1 MWCGGRVFIQRENI
15 VAVCSTLYSSL
26 IIVISLQCNS
36 VDVGKLP
43 NYVNT
48 ILCVWLF
55 FFGVC
60 FLYFFVSHR
69 LGIWFNSLHADSH
82 SIDIHGAHIAGK
94 VGVLMMVAASFLFL
108 DIRDWILWAVFGFWC
123 WVGFV
128 LLICWGWCS
137 VVGLKLL
144 VRCCWINVMWY
155 GNAFGLGASA
165 SCLCFLCLQMFY
177 HQILWGDGMDCFNSD
192 GECVWYNPINIA
204 TCFGSY
210 RRALH
215 TSLSLIS
222 HCQLCCP

>member
-69 LGIWFNSLHADSH
+69 LGIRFNSLHADSH
-82 SIDIHGAHIAGK
+82 SIDIL
-94 VGVLMMVAASFLFL
+94 VLILLGRLVYLWWLQHPFCF
-108 DIRDWILWAVFGFWC
+108 WISGIGFC
-123 WVGFV
+123 G
-128 LLICWGWCS
+128 
-137 VVGLKLL
+137 
-144 VRCCWINVMWY
+144 
-155 GNAFGLGASA
+155 
-165 SCLCFLCLQMFY
+165 
-177 HQILWGDGMDCFNSD
+177 
-192 GECVWYNPINIA
+192 
-204 TCFGSY
+204 
-210 RRALH
+210 
-215 TSLSLIS
+215 LSLAFDVVWVLFCWFVEAGAVWWVWS
-222 HCQLCCP
+222 C